1 MSPKTTPTTKKAKN
15 VTTRP
20 PVVVILGHVDH
31 GKTSILDYIRHTK
44 VAETESGGIT
54 QHTGAYQVTQ
64 DGKTITFIDTPGH
77 EAFSAMRSR
86 GARVA
91 DIAVLVIAADDG
103 VMPQTREAIKHI
115 EKASIPFIVAITK
128 IDKPE
133 ADAGK
138 IKNQLLEE
146 QVTLEGYGGDVPN
159 VEVSAKSGQG
169 IDELLDMINL
179 VAELEE
185 FRVDED
191 DATELVVIE
200 VALDARRGATATL
213 LVKKGILRTN
223 DIIAGSSAWARVK
236 HMEDF
241 QGHAMRQATPSTP
254 VLLIGFNTAPRVG
267 ERFVAVAS
275 IKEAEERIVN
285 KERKSDE
292 GHLLEIKE
300 GQKVVNIIM
309 KADAE
314 GTLEA
319 IRDVLSSIESDEV
332 VLRMLQAGVGEIT
345 DSDVRLAITGKALLI
360 GFRVKTNKIAQTLAA
375 NNNTPIV
382 TFDTIYDLVEGVR
395 LALTQRLDPV
405 ITETVVGKL
414 EVLQI
419 FRTEANRMIVGGKI
433 MVGELRS
440 GLSLKVFR
448 EGEEIGAGKLS
459 ELRQGSQITEKAGEG
474 AEVGIAFLGEI
485 KIEEGDI
492 LEAFTKERSKPSL

>member
-31 GKTSILDYIRHTK
+31 GKTSILDYIRKTK

-128 IDKPE
+128 VDKPE
-133 ADAGK
+133 ADPDK
-138 IKNQLLEE
+138 IKSQLLEE

-185 FRVDED
+185 FKVDEG
-191 DATELVVIE
+191 ASTELVVIE
-200 VALDARRGATATL
+200 AALDARRGATATL
-213 LVKKGILRTN
+213 LVKKGILKTN

-236 HMEDF
+236 QMEDF
-241 QGHAMRQATPSTP
+241 QGHVMHQAAPSTP
-254 VLLIGFNTAPRVG
+254 VLLIGFNTVPRVG

-275 IKEAEERIVN
+275 IKEAEERIIHREH
-285 KERKSDE
+285 KFEK
-292 GHLLEIKE
+292 GHLLEIEE
-300 GQKVVNIIM
+300 GQKVVNIVM
-309 KADAE
+309 RADVE

-319 IRDVLSSIESDEV
+319 IYDVLSSIESEEIT
-332 VLRMLQAGVGEIT
+332 LRMLQASVGEIT
-345 DSDVRLAITGKALLI
+345 DSDVRLAVNGKALI
-360 GFRVKTNKIAQTLAA
+360 VGFRVKANKIAQTLAA
-375 NNNTPIV
+375 NNNIPII

-395 LALTQRLDPV
+395 SVLTLRLDPV
-405 ITETVVGKL
+405 ITETIVGKL
-414 EVLQI
+414 EVVQI

-433 MVGELRS
+433 GAGELYS
-440 GLSLKVFR
+440 GLSMKVFR
-448 EGEEIGAGKLS
+448 EGQELGIGKLS
-459 ELRQGSQITEKAGEG
+459 ELRRGAQIIEKAGEG
-474 AEVGIAFLGEI
+474 AEVGIAFSGET